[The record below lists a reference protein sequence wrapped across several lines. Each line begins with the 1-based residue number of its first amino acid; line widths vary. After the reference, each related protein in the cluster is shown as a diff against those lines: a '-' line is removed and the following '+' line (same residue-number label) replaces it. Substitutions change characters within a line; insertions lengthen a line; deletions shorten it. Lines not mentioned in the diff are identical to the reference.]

1 LLENALVRVC
11 EIETGPR
18 AWACRCVVIDPT
30 KGNAAMK
37 RWVRAAVM
45 AAGLVLSG
53 PAATGSAAAANSKV
67 GLHAAG
73 LHTTDASKATDLSAR
88 RRIRH
93 HRHDAY
99 HPYYRAYYYD
109 RPYDYRPYP
118 YEAPVPFFLG
128 IGFGPRW

>member
-1 LLENALVRVC
+1 M
-11 EIETGPR
+11 
-18 AWACRCVVIDPT
+18 IDPA

-37 RWVRAAVM
+37 RWIGVAAM
-45 AAGLVLSG
+45 AAGLALCG

-67 GLHAAG
+67 GLQAADLHAAG
-73 LHTTDASKATDLSAR
+73 LHPTDASKATDLSAR
-88 RRIRH
+88 LRIRH
-93 HRHDAY
+93 YRHDAY

-109 RPYDYRPYP
+109 RPYDYRPYR

>member
-1 LLENALVRVC
+1 
-11 EIETGPR
+11 
-18 AWACRCVVIDPT
+18 
-30 KGNAAMK
+30 MK
-37 RWVRAAVM
+37 RWIGAAVM
-45 AAGLVLSG
+45 AAGLALSG
-53 PAATGSAAAANSKV
+53 PAATGSATAANSKV

-73 LHTTDASKATDLSAR
+73 QHATDASKATDLSAR

-93 HRHDAY
+93 Y

-118 YEAPVPFFLG
+118 NAAPVPFFLG

>member
-1 LLENALVRVC
+1 
-11 EIETGPR
+11 
-18 AWACRCVVIDPT
+18 VVIDSA

-37 RWVRAAVM
+37 RWIGAAVM

-67 GLHAAG
+67 GLHKVGLHKVGLHKVGLHAAG
-73 LHTTDASKATDLSAR
+73 LRTTDASKATDFSAR
-88 RRIRH
+88 RRVRH
-93 HRHDAY
+93 YRHYAY
-99 HPYYRAYYYD
+99 HPGYRAYYYD

-128 IGFGPRW
+128 FGFGPLW